1 MVEQDSVEA
10 PYPPVRTFVSVR
22 IVVPWS
28 ARVFAIL
35 RMVFGFFIALALLG
49 LASEGQQS
57 LERESF
63 SFVRYLLMIG
73 AGLMFVVAAVSGWS
87 NLRAAFARRAR
98 LEVLNDRLAIY
109 HGGVFRH
116 PTAVAWDDIE
126 TVAFDDRPFRYKRSG
141 SHHRFD
147 LIPER
152 SAGDAPEGAGDVSEG
167 VGAEPRLRWL
177 FSRPGGAPLPLL
189 GQVFDVPNVAVLFKE
204 PKVLRPIRRWQKAF
218 PSKVRL
224 GPPIHKRKSRGFLVR
239 VKDAPNLRAV
249 LEPWGTVGPI
259 TWDGLAAKAPPEEDR
274 RKARRSAWRDNVI
287 LYALVLGQAAI
298 PLVIALN
305 D

>member
-1 MVEQDSVEA
+1 VVEQNSVDT
-10 PYPPVRTFVSVR
+10 PPPPVRTFASVR

-28 ARVFAIL
+28 ARVFALL
-35 RMVFGFFIALALLG
+35 RMVFGFFMALALLG
-49 LASEGQQS
+49 LASEAQES

-63 SFVRYLLMIG
+63 SFVRYILMVG

-87 NLRAAFARRAR
+87 NLKAAFARRAR

-116 PTAVAWDDIE
+116 PTAVAWDDVE

-141 SHHRFD
+141 SHQRFD
-147 LIPER
+147 LM
-152 SAGDAPEGAGDVSEG
+152 PEGLEETESAV
-167 VGAEPRLRWL
+167 VKNGALRWL
-177 FSRPGGAPLPLL
+177 FSRSGGAPLPLL

-204 PKVLRPIRRWQKAF
+204 PKVLRPIRRFQKAF

-224 GPPIHKRKSRGFLVR
+224 GPPIHKRKSRGLLMR
-239 VKDAPNLRAV
+239 VKDAPALREA
-249 LEPWGTVGPI
+249 LEPWGIVRPI
-259 TWDGLAAKAPPEEDR
+259 TRDGLAAKAPPEEDR
-274 RKARRSAWRDNVI
+274 RKARRTAWRDNVI
-287 LYALVLGQAAI
+287 LYALLLGQAAI